1 MGAPS
6 IRDVDVSRKKVLV
19 RCDFNV
25 PVENGE
31 ITDDRRITEAVPTI
45 AHLLSNGA
53 SVILCSHMGRP
64 KGGPTPEFSL
74 AIVAKRLSS
83 LLYKNVDLLPDCVGP
98 EVEVRCKSLQPG
110 EVVLLENVRFHA
122 EEEKND
128 PVFAKQLAG
137 LADFYVNDAFG
148 TAHRAHASTAGV
160 ADYLPSAAG
169 FLIDKEIKYLGEAV
183 HDPKRPL
190 VAVMG
195 GSKVHD
201 KIALIDNL
209 LPKVDQL
216 LIGGGMVF
224 TFLRAKGYEIGK
236 SLLDA
241 ESVGYA
247 DDLLKEF
254 PTKILLPTDVVVAT
268 EFKAESPATKVSA
281 DAIPSDQMG
290 LDIGPDSA
298 AAFREAILK
307 AGTVIWNGPMGVFEF
322 DAFANGTKEVAK
334 AMADSNAVTI
344 VGGGDSAA
352 AVEKFGYADDMTH
365 VSTGGGASLEFLEGK
380 ELPGIAALGK
390 VKP

>member
-1 MGAPS
+1 MATPS
-6 IRDVDVSRKKVLV
+6 IRDIDLSGKKVLV

-25 PVENGE
+25 PIENGA

-45 AHLLSNGA
+45 GHLLSSGA
-53 SVILCSHMGRP
+53 AVILCSHMGRP
-64 KGGPTPEFSL
+64 KGGPSPEFSL
-74 AIVAKRLSS
+74 GIVAKALAP
-83 LLYKNVDLLPDCVGP
+83 LLYKNVELLPDCVGP
-98 EVEVRCKSLQPG
+98 EVESRCASLQPG

-128 PVFAKQLAG
+128 PAFAKQMAS

-169 FLIDKEIKYLGEAV
+169 FLIEKEIKYLGEAI

-190 VAVMG
+190 IAVMG

-224 TFLRAKGYEIGK
+224 TFLKAKGFEVGK

-241 ESVGYA
+241 ESIEYA
-247 DDLLKEF
+247 GSLLQQF
-254 PTKILLPTDVVVAT
+254 PEKLLLPTDVVVSP
-268 EFKAESPATKVSA
+268 EFKAEGPATTVSA
-281 DAIPSDQMG
+281 DGIPSDQMG
-290 LDIGPDSA
+290 LDIGPDSSQ
-298 AAFREAILK
+298 AFREAILA

-322 DAFANGTKEVAK
+322 DLFANGTKTVAK
-334 AMADSNAVTI
+334 AMADSDAVTI

-380 ELPGIAALGK
+380 ELPGISALGK
-390 VKP
+390 VK